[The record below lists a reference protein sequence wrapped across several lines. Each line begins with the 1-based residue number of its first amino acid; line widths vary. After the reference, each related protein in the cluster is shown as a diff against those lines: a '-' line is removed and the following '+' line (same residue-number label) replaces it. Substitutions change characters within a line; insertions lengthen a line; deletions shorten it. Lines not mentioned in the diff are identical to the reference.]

1 MTNSPNSSTSSANL
15 GELSRS
21 SSTSKVRSMGNM
33 NPGVQAKL
41 LAFQAKRQQQIKQSK
56 ITETNNSELTSE
68 INQSE
73 VISTT
78 SPLDHHES
86 CSIEESISPLISKV
100 QYHSNI
106 ASNSPLTPLSLDSST
121 FSSPI
126 VSPNDDKDKNPLSRR
141 TSFRIGA
148 GRCSNSSASADDD
161 IVRRTSFRL
170 NSGSSTNSA
179 IPTTTATTSSDIS
192 DDYIESD
199 NDNERRKS
207 IPNINTV
214 NKNIISKIQKR
225 QSTPTSSSLNSST
238 NSIPIQQSSSSSS
251 SASCSDGS
259 SDGETI
265 TSSTLSNKRNITPSL
280 DQSEKPKSSEKL
292 SLSQRRGMKL
302 DFNSIHSQSSPNT
315 TLLNSKPVD
324 LNGMKSKL
332 GSLSL
337 NDTRSNMNKLR
348 DNATPNGR
356 KNPMNLNLSNL
367 RGGSIPSK
375 NNTNNNPINNNN
387 RPQNTFQ
394 TNSFSTYSKYIDVKS
409 GSLNFSGKA
418 SLHSKGIDFSNGS
431 SFRISMDDLEIL
443 EELGHG
449 NYGVVSKVLHK
460 PTNVVMAMKEVRLEL
475 DDSKFSQILMELE
488 VLHRCHSD
496 CIVEFYGAFFVEGA
510 VYMCMEFMKGGSIDK
525 IYGNGIPEI
534 PLAYI
539 TKRVVQGLKILKD
552 EQNIIHRDVKPTNM
566 LVNENG
572 IVKLCDF
579 GVSGNLVASLART
592 NIGCQSYMAPE
603 RIKHS
608 NLDVNTYSVQSDVWS
623 LGLSILEIAKGC
635 YPYPPETYNNV
646 FSQLSAIVD
655 GEAPELP
662 KEKFSNDAQ
671 DFVRRCLHKN
681 PNKRP
686 TYSQMLMHPWL
697 SKYSDFEGESL
708 LKDIVNSEIERR
720 ESGKSTSD
728 STTKIVPPLHSG
740 LQT

>member
-1 MTNSPNSSTSSANL
+1 
-15 GELSRS
+15 
-21 SSTSKVRSMGNM
+21 MGNM

-56 ITETNNSELTSE
+56 FPSASDVVDNTASTESSESNKQDITNTTTNTNTNTTITASTITST
-68 INQSE
+68 NTT
-73 VISTT
+73 VT
-78 SPLDHHES
+78 SPMEYHEPS
-86 CSIEESISPLISKV
+86 SVEESVSPLISKI

-106 ASNSPLTPLSLDSST
+106 TSNSPLTPLSLDSST
-121 FSSPI
+121 FSSPA
-126 VSPNDDKDKNPLSRR
+126 VSPNDDKDNNPLSRR
-141 TSFRIGA
+141 TSFRINS
-148 GRCSNSSASADDD
+148 RCSNSSTSADDD

-170 NSGSSTNSA
+170 NNGSSNPSV
-179 IPTTTATTSSDIS
+179 PTSTADVS
-192 DDYIESD
+192 DDHIDSD
-199 NDNERRKS
+199 NDNEKRKS
-207 IPNINTV
+207 IPNLNVYPV
-214 NKNIISKIQKR
+214 NKNLLSKIQKR
-225 QSTPTSSSLNSST
+225 QSNPSST
-238 NSIPIQQSSSSSS
+238 SHNSNASSVPVQQSSSS
-251 SASCSDGS
+251 CSEGS

-265 TSSTLSNKRNITPSL
+265 TNKRNMTPTS
-280 DQSEKPKSSEKL
+280 DFTEKPKSNEKL

-302 DFNSIHSQSSPNT
+302 DLGSIHNQPST
-315 TLLNSKPVD
+315 TTDKKTFNLNKPLD
-324 LNGMKSKL
+324 LNAMKSKMN
-332 GSLSL
+332 SLSL
-337 NDTRSNMNKLR
+337 NNNNSNNRSNMNKLR
-348 DNATPNGR
+348 DNVAPQNLRG
-356 KNPMNLNLSNL
+356 KNPMNLNLNNL
-367 RGGSIPSK
+367 RGSTSSRNSITS
-375 NNTNNNPINNNN
+375 NNNHHQSS
-387 RPQNTFQ
+387 QNAFQ

-572 IVKLCDF
+572 TVKLCDF

-697 SKYSDFEGESL
+697 SKYSDMEGEKI
-708 LKDIVNSEIERR
+708 LKEIVNTEINKR
-720 ESGKSTSD
+720 ESGKSTSES
-728 STTKIVPPLHSG
+728 STKVVPPLHSG
-740 LQT
+740 LQR